1 MSTVRVR
8 PKHQITL
15 PVSIVNQAGIHQD
28 DLLEAGYVNGVI
40 TLVPKARQSRH
51 GDIMDYAGIA
61 RDVYGKTTEE
71 VDAALSHLRDAW
83 ER

>member
-28 DLLEAGYVNGVI
+28 DLLEADYVNGVI
-40 TLVPKARQSRH
+40 TLVPKARQARH

-61 RDVYGKTTEE
+61 RDVYGKTAEE
-71 VDAALSHLRDAW
+71 VDVALSQLRDEW

>member
-15 PVSIVNQAGIHQD
+15 PASIVSQAGIHQD
-28 DLLEAGYVNGVI
+28 DLLEAKYVNGVI
-40 TLVPKARQSRH
+40 TLIPKARQARQD
-51 GDIMDYAGIA
+51 DIMGYAGIA
-61 RDVYGKTTEE
+61 RDVYGKTADEI
-71 VDAALSHLRDAW
+71 DATLSGLRDEW

>member
-1 MSTVRVR
+1 MPIVRVR

-28 DLLEAGYVNGVI
+28 DLLEASYANGVI
-40 TLVPKARQSRH
+40 TLVPKTRQARKD
-51 GDIMDYAGIA
+51 DIMDYAGIA
-61 RDVYGKTTEE
+61 CGVYGQTPEE
-71 VDAALSHLRDAW
+71 INAGIAQLRDEW

>member
-15 PVSIVNQAGIHQD
+15 PVSIVNQAGIHQN
-28 DLLEAGYVNGVI
+28 DLLEADYVNGVI

-61 RDVYGKTTEE
+61 RDVYGKTAEE
-71 VDAALSHLRDAW
+71 VDAALAQLRDEW

>member
-15 PVSIVNQAGIHQD
+15 PVSIVNQANIHQD
-28 DLLEAGYVNGVI
+28 DLLEANYVNGVI
-40 TLVPKARQSRH
+40 TLVPKARHAHH
-51 GDIMDYAGIA
+51 GDIMDYAGVA
-61 RDVYGKTTEE
+61 RDVYGKTAEE
-71 VDAALSHLRDAW
+71 VDASISQLRDEW

>member
-28 DLLEAGYVNGVI
+28 DLLEASYANGVI
-40 TLVPKARQSRH
+40 MLVPKARQARK

-61 RDVYGKTTEE
+61 YTVYGKTADDI
-71 VDAALSHLRDAW
+71 DAGIAQLRDEW

>member
-28 DLLEAGYVNGVI
+28 DLLEASYANGVI
-40 TLVPKARQSRH
+40 TLVPKTRQSRK

-61 RDVYGKTTEE
+61 HDVYGKTADEI
-71 VDAALSHLRDAW
+71 DATLSHLRDEW

>member
-28 DLLEAGYVNGVI
+28 DLLEADYVNGVI

-51 GDIMDYAGIA
+51 GDIMDYAGIV
-61 RDVYGKTTEE
+61 RDVYGKTAEE
-71 VDAALSHLRDAW
+71 VDAALSQLRDEW

>member
-15 PVSIVNQAGIHQD
+15 PTAIINQAGLHPN
-28 DLLEAGYVNGVI
+28 DLLEASYVNGVI
-40 TLVPKARQSRH
+40 TLVPKGRPMGSDDLMA
-51 GDIMDYAGIA
+51 YAGIA
-61 RDVYGKTTEE
+61 EGLYGKTREE
-71 VDAALSHLRDAW
+71 IDENIRQMHDEW

>member
-28 DLLEAGYVNGVI
+28 DLLEADYVNGVI
-40 TLVPKARQSRH
+40 TLVPKARQLRH

-61 RDVYGKTTEE
+61 RDVYGKTAEE
-71 VDAALSHLRDAW
+71 VDAALAQLRDEW

>member
-28 DLLEAGYVNGVI
+28 DLLEADYVNGVI
-40 TLVPKARQSRH
+40 ILVPKARQSRH

-61 RDVYGKTTEE
+61 RDVYGKTAEE
-71 VDAALSHLRDAW
+71 VDAALAQLRDEW

>member
-1 MSTVRVR
+1 MSTVRVL

-28 DLLEAGYVNGVI
+28 DLLDADYVNGVI
-40 TLVPKARQSRH
+40 TLIPKARQTSR
-51 GDIMDYAGIA
+51 DEIMDYAGIA
-61 RDVYGKTTEE
+61 CGVYGKTAQE
-71 VDAALSHLRDAW
+71 VDTTLSQLRDEW

>member
-28 DLLEAGYVNGVI
+28 DLLEASYVNGVI
-40 TLVPKARQSRH
+40 TLVPKARQARH

-61 RDVYGKTTEE
+61 HDVYGKTAEE
-71 VDAALSHLRDAW
+71 VDASFSQLRDEW